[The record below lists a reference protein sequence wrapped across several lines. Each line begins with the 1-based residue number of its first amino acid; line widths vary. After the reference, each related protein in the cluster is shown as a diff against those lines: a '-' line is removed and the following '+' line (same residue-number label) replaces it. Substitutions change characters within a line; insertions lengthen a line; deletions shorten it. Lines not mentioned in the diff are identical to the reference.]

1 MFFEY
6 AKLLRINQ
14 WIKQSI
20 ILIPIIILGSNLS
33 LDIIFRQLML
43 AVAFS
48 LIASS
53 VYVMNDY
60 FDFEED
66 KLDERYSNR
75 PFVKGTIKIRT
86 GLLLTI
92 PICVVDAILL
102 YWLNISV
109 TIFYFLM
116 VYVSINIV
124 YSKLNLKKIELLGI
138 SIVAIGFSIR
148 FEIGALFA
156 NLDFSWWAFVLF
168 FEFAI
173 IILSGKRFQK
183 IVSRS
188 KSYEQDAESIF
199 ENLTVRQIFWF
210 STSIASSSFF
220 LITFVAFLLD
230 PNTIATWGSGFIVVS
245 ILPISILL
253 LKIIEE
259 ILLPKS
265 KIYIS
270 EYFYRDKIVISCSII
285 VLSVM
290 FLSRLNLSR

>member
-1 MFFEY
+1 MIFEY
-6 AKLLRINQ
+6 VKLFRINQ
-14 WIKQSI
+14 WVKQSI

-33 LDIIFRQLML
+33 VDIIFRQLMFAL
-43 AVAFS
+43 AFS

-53 VYVMNDY
+53 IYVMNDY

-92 PICVVDAILL
+92 PICVVAAILL
-102 YWLNISV
+102 YWINISL
-109 TIFYFLM
+109 IILYFLM
-116 VYVSINIV
+116 VYVSINVI

-138 SIVAIGFSIR
+138 SIVAVGFSIR

-173 IILSGKRFQK
+173 ILLSGKRFQK
-183 IVSRS
+183 IASRS
-188 KSYEQDAESIF
+188 KSYERDAESIL
-199 ENLTVRQIFWF
+199 ENLTIRQIFWL

-270 EYFYRDKIVISCSII
+270 EYFYRDKIVIFCSII
-285 VLSVM
+285 VVTVM
-290 FLSRLNLSR
+290 FLSKLNLSQ

>member
-33 LDIIFRQLML
+33 VDIIFRQLML
-43 AVAFS
+43 ALAFS

-92 PICVVDAILL
+92 PICVVAAVLL
-102 YWLNISV
+102 YWINISL
-109 TIFYFLM
+109 IILYFLM
-116 VYVSINIV
+116 VYISINVI

-138 SIVAIGFSIR
+138 SIVAVGFSIR

-173 IILSGKRFQK
+173 ILLSGKRFQK
-183 IVSRS
+183 IASKS
-188 KSYEQDAESIF
+188 KSYERDAESIL
-199 ENLTVRQIFWF
+199 ENLTVRQIFWL

-270 EYFYRDKIVISCSII
+270 EYFYRDKIIIFCSII
-285 VLSVM
+285 VVTVM
-290 FLSRLNLSR
+290 FLSKLNLSQ

>member
-1 MFFEY
+1 MLFEY
-6 AKLLRINQ
+6 AKLLRVNQ

-33 LDIIFRQLML
+33 VDLIFRQLMFAL
-43 AVAFS
+43 AFS

-66 KLDERYSNR
+66 KIDKRYSNR

-92 PICVVDAILL
+92 PICVVAAMLL
-102 YWLNISV
+102 YWLGINASIL
-109 TIFYFLM
+109 YFLL
-116 VYVSINIV
+116 VYISINII

-138 SIVAIGFSIR
+138 SIIALGFSIR

-173 IILSGKRFQK
+173 ILLSGKRFQT
-183 IVSRS
+183 IASRS
-188 KSYEQDAESIF
+188 KSYERDTESIV
-199 ENLTVRQIFWF
+199 ESLTVRHIFWL
-210 STSIASSSFF
+210 STSIAGSSFF

-230 PNTIATWGSGFIVVS
+230 PNTVATWGSGFIVIT
-245 ILPISILL
+245 ILPISIVL

-259 ILLPKS
+259 ILLSKS

-270 EYFYRDKIVISCSII
+270 EYFYRDKIVIFCSII
-285 VLSVM
+285 VLTIM
-290 FLSRLNLSR
+290 FLSRLNLSQ

>member
-1 MFFEY
+1 MFIEY
-6 AKLLRINQ
+6 ANLLRINQ

-33 LDIIFRQLML
+33 LDVIFRQLVFAL
-43 AVAFS
+43 AFS

-66 KLDERYSNR
+66 KLDVRYSNR

-92 PICVVDAILL
+92 PICVVAAILL
-102 YWLNISV
+102 YWINISV
-109 TIFYFLM
+109 IILYFLM
-116 VYVSINIV
+116 VYVSINVV

-138 SIVAIGFSIR
+138 SLVAVGFSIR

-173 IILSGKRFQK
+173 ILLSGKRFQK
-183 IVSRS
+183 IATRS
-188 KSYEQDAESIF
+188 KSYERNTESIIG
-199 ENLTVRQIFWF
+199 NLTVKQIFWL

-270 EYFYRDKIVISCSII
+270 
-285 VLSVM
+285 
-290 FLSRLNLSR
+290 

>member
-1 MFFEY
+1 MIFEY
-6 AKLLRINQ
+6 VKLFRVNQ
-14 WIKQSI
+14 WVKQSI
-20 ILIPIIILGSNLS
+20 IFIPLIILGSNLS
-33 LDIIFRQLML
+33 IDVLFQQLL
-43 AVAFS
+43 FALAFS

-53 VYVMNDY
+53 IYVMNDY

-86 GLLLTI
+86 GLLSII
-92 PICVVDAILL
+92 PLCIVAIILF
-102 YWLNISV
+102 YWINISV
-109 TIFYFLM
+109 SILYFLL
-116 VYVSINIV
+116 VYVFINII
-124 YSKLNLKKIELLGI
+124 YSGLNLKKIELVGI
-138 SIVAIGFSIR
+138 SIIAVGFSIR
-148 FEIGALFA
+148 FEVGALFA

-173 IILSGKRFQK
+173 ILLSGKRFQK
-183 IVSRS
+183 IASRS
-188 KSYEQDAESIF
+188 KSYERDAESIL
-199 ENLTVRQIFWF
+199 EDLTVRQIFWL

-270 EYFYRDKIVISCSII
+270 EYFYRDKIVIFCSII
-285 VLSVM
+285 VVTVM
-290 FLSRLNLSR
+290 FLSKLNLSQ

>member
-33 LDIIFRQLML
+33 VDIIFRQLML
-43 AVAFS
+43 ALAFS

-92 PICVVDAILL
+92 PICVVAAVLL
-102 YWLNISV
+102 YWINISL
-109 TIFYFLM
+109 IILYFLM
-116 VYVSINIV
+116 VYISINVI

-138 SIVAIGFSIR
+138 SIVAVGFSIR

-173 IILSGKRFQK
+173 NLLSGKRFQK
-183 IVSRS
+183 IASKS
-188 KSYEQDAESIF
+188 KSYERDAESIL
-199 ENLTVRQIFWF
+199 ENLTVRQIFWL

-270 EYFYRDKIVISCSII
+270 EYFYRDKIIIFCSII
-285 VLSVM
+285 VVTVM
-290 FLSRLNLSR
+290 FLSKLNLSQ